1 MWGLPGRENVISKI
15 YRTAENFGGGKLW
28 QIWRFATNLP
38 KFYPPIACN
47 I

>member
-1 MWGLPGRENVISKI
+1 MGMIARVKI
-15 YRTAENFGGGKLW
+15 NIDYRTAENFGGGKLW
-28 QIWRFATNLP
+28 RIWRFATNSP